1 MATTAIAALS
11 MSAAPRPHRQNGWRM
26 GKGLPSGTSCGQEA
40 WVPWPPPVS
49 MTPSVTTSQPP
60 RVWHTVSWET
70 GSKMTVFSA
79 PARYATPL
87 TTAGTLTTATV
98 TIISTPVHRIT
109 RNSAF
114 QRG

>member
-109 RNSAF
+109 RNRAF